1 MNCTYTFTDKT
12 NGKRTSCSRPAF
24 GSGKVCLFHS
34 PDVRGK
40 AQPFVTAL
48 AELLASAGAQVVDER
63 AVPSGAV
70 ARQARELVEALS
82 ERGP

>member
-1 MNCTYTFTDKT
+1 MTAFRHVRDDLLATT
-12 NGKRTSCSRPAF
+12 PA
-24 GSGKVCLFHS
+24 GREWIALFERVQTPLIGVVLH
-34 PDVRGK
+34 DARLAGL
-40 AQPFVTAL
+40 A